1 MICPLCDYRDHPPGC
16 DECGWC
22 QFPMSAV
29 DTPVPIDRV
38 DHSLMFD
45 PVLILRPKPPVT
57 VPIDATLGTAMRLMI
72 QHHVGAIL
80 VIGQQNHL
88 EGILTERDFLT
99 KVATHPSSEYYP
111 ISPWMTRNP
120 ECVTPN
126 DSLAIAL
133 GKMTIGGYRHLPVV
147 ENAIPV
153 GVISVR
159 DILRHIMTLCKER
172 RLPMVEE

>member
-1 MICPLCDYRDHPPGC
+1 MMCPLCGYQDHPPGC

-29 DTPVPIDRV
+29 DVPFPIDRV
-38 DHSLMFD
+38 DQGLVYD
-45 PVLILRPKPPVT
+45 PVLILEPKPPVT
-57 VPIDATLGTAMRLMI
+57 VPVDATLGDAMRLMI
-72 QHHVGAIL
+72 LHHVGAVL
-80 VIGQQNHL
+80 VIGHQGQL

-99 KVATHPSSEYYP
+99 KVATRQKPDRFP

-120 ECVTPN
+120 ECVSPN

-159 DILRHIMTLCKER
+159 DILRRIMTLCQEP
-172 RLPMVEE
+172 RLPMVEL